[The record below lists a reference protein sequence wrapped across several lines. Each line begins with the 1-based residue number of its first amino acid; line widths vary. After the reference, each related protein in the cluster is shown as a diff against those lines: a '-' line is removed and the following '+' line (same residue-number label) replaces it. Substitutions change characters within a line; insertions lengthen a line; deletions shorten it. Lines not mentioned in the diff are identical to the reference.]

1 MARLWFLVAC
11 SSIALLTTTSGLCL
25 AAERPVRVF
34 LLAGQ
39 SNMEGQSVADLA
51 GKNYNEGRGTLA
63 RMFEDPAQAKCL
75 AYLKTAS
82 GDWATRDD
90 VTVSYQPSDGPL
102 KYGPLGLG
110 FGAYPG
116 GHHFGP
122 ELQFG
127 HVVGDALED
136 PVLLIK
142 TAWGGKSLAVDFRP
156 PGAGGDVGPC
166 YEKMIAQARVAID
179 RLEHPTDG
187 SPPRKAILSGFV
199 WYHGWNDGC
208 DPQHAVP
215 EYREN
220 LIHLIDA
227 VRKDLHA
234 PDLPVVVGELTGPWV
249 EAPGEWNTLRQAQKA
264 ATELDRFRGTVRF
277 APTHDFVRAPE
288 DSPNPGHGH
297 HEFGNAE
304 TGLLVGNALGE
315 AMVKLLPKPGQ

>member
-1 MARLWFLVAC
+1 MLFR
-11 SSIALLTTTSGLCL
+11 S
-25 AAERPVRVF
+25 
-34 LLAGQ
+34 
-39 SNMEGQSVADLA
+39 
-51 GKNYNEGRGTLA
+51 
-63 RMFEDPAQAKCL
+63 EDPEQAKCL

-82 GDWATRDD
+82 GAWATRAD
-90 VTVSYQPSDGPL
+90 VTVSYQPNEGPL

-136 PVLLIK
+136 PVLIVK

-156 PGAGGDVGPC
+156 PGAGGEVGP
-166 YEKMIAQARVAID
+166 YYNKMIAQARSAID
-179 RLEHPTDG
+179 RVEHPTDG

-215 EYREN
+215 EYRDN
-220 LIHLIDA
+220 LVHLIDA
-227 VRKDLHA
+227 VRKDLGA
-234 PDLPVVVGELTGPWV
+234 PNLPVVVGELTGPWV
-249 EAPGEWNTLRQAQKA
+249 EAPGEWNTLRQSQKA
-264 ATELDRFRGTVRF
+264 ATELDRFRDTVRF
-277 APTHDFVRAPE
+277 VPTHDFVRKPE

-304 TGLLVGNALGE
+304 TGLLVGNALGQ
-315 AMVKLLPKPGQ
+315 AMVKLVGQN

>member
-1 MARLWFLVAC
+1 MVRLLALWVGVA
-11 SSIALLTTTSGLCL
+11 IALRSAGMGATHG
-25 AAERPVRVF
+25 AERPVRVF

-51 GKNYNEGRGTLA
+51 GKDYNDGKGTLA
-63 RMFEDPAQAKCL
+63 KLFEDPEQAKCL
-75 AYLKTAS
+75 AYLKTAN
-82 GDWATRDD
+82 GAWATRDD
-90 VTVSYQPSDGPL
+90 VTVSYQPNQGPL

-136 PVLLIK
+136 PVLIIK

-156 PGAGGDVGPC
+156 PGAGGEVGL
-166 YEKMIAQARVAID
+166 YYRKMIAEARSAID
-179 RLEHPTDG
+179 RVEHPTDG

-215 EYREN
+215 EYRDN

-227 VRKDLHA
+227 VRKDLGA
-234 PDLPVVVGELTGPWV
+234 PNLPVVVGELTGPWV
-249 EAPGEWNTLRQAQKA
+249 EAPGEWDTLRKAQQA
-264 ATELDRFRGTVRF
+264 ATELDRFRETVRF
-277 APTHDFVRAPE
+277 VPTHDFVRKPE

-304 TGLLVGNALGE
+304 TGLLVGNALGQ
-315 AMVKLLPKPGQ
+315 AMVKLVGQK